1 MAQEAAMQRLARA
14 AERVERWRRTRA
26 KQSPMPAHL
35 WEEAVAL
42 ARQLGVHP
50 VKAALRLNY
59 ESLRQRLER
68 AGAASADFV
77 ELTGA
82 QLLESPTAGPVVE
95 ISDPGGH
102 RLTVRLPPGAV
113 LDVARL
119 VEAFRG
125 RSS

>member
-1 MAQEAAMQRLARA
+1 
-14 AERVERWRRTRA
+14 
-26 KQSPMPAHL
+26 MPAHL

-59 ESLRQRLER
+59 ESLRQRLERQRLER

-102 RLTVRLPPGAV
+102 RLTVRLPPGAA